1 MKINLKVLNVQMV
14 SITLIVFSVLLFKF
28 IENNIYTEPKIKK
41 EDFQIDINTA
51 TMEELI
57 KVPYIGEKTA
67 EKILKLREEK
77 GYFKSVS
84 ELKSL
89 RNYRRFKNYLKVE

>member
-1 MKINLKVLNVQMV
+1 
-14 SITLIVFSVLLFKF
+14 
-28 IENNIYTEPKIKK
+28 
-41 EDFQIDINTA
+41 
-51 TMEELI
+51 MEELI

>member
-1 MKINLKVLNVQMV
+1 MKINLKVLNVQTV

-28 IENNIYTEPKIKK
+28 IEDNIHTEPKIKK
-41 EDFQIDINTA
+41 EDLQIDINTA
-51 TMEELI
+51 TKKELI

-77 GYFKSVS
+77 GYFESVS